1 MIRKSKM
8 QAVNASA
15 VVFGH
20 VLAVFVVYMAYVL
33 RRKKPERKK
42 FEASLPVFHAKAFTD
57 KTSTH
62 VLMEP
67 TRHMQ
72 LWVPWTAKV
81 HAE

>member
-1 MIRKSKM
+1 M

-33 RRKKPERKK
+33 RRKKPA
-42 FEASLPVFHAKAFTD
+42 ASLPVFHAKAFTD
-57 KTSTH
+57 KTSTP
-62 VLMEP
+62 VMMEP
-67 TRHMQ
+67 TRRMQ
-72 LWVPWTAKV
+72 LWVPAMWSAKV